1 MLPQPVRYHSD
12 LTHDR
17 LTIVA
22 EILLD
27 EFFKTVDD
35 LSSDADDNYT
45 RGCASF
51 GRQKN
56 RIKQLALARTYPWL
70 QIMNSTND
78 LVFKIGGVPCRFS
91 SDDPNSPKKNA
102 ILTFNRYQASF
113 FDEIES
119 DDKPC
124 RYCFIVDTKG
134 IDDMEPSVVF
144 VGYDATGVAKCQ
156 WESGA
161 IRTLHNVS
169 AASIPTAV
177 EIGKPA
183 VKPKNSSAES
193 EQKASRI

>member
-1 MLPQPVRYHSD
+1 MLPQPVHYHPD

-27 EFFKTVDD
+27 EFFKTIDD

-56 RIKQLALARTYPWL
+56 RIKQLALAGTYPWL
-70 QIMNSTND
+70 QLMNSTND
-78 LVFKIGGVPCRFS
+78 LVFKIGDVPCRFS

-113 FDEIES
+113 FDEIEG
-119 DDKPC
+119 DEKPC

-134 IDDMEPSVVF
+134 INDLDPSVIF
-144 VGYDATGVAKCQ
+144 VGFDEIGNAKCQ
-156 WESGA
+156 WESDA

-169 AASIPTAV
+169 TASIPSAV
-177 EIGKPA
+177 VIGKPF

-193 EQKASRI
+193 EQKANRL

>member
-1 MLPQPVRYHSD
+1 MLPLPVHYHPD

-17 LTIVA
+17 LEIVA
-22 EILLD
+22 SALLD
-27 EFFKTVDD
+27 EFLKTVDD

-56 RIKQLALARTYPWL
+56 RIKQLALAGTYPWL
-70 QIMNSTND
+70 QLMNSTND

-91 SDDPNSPKKNA
+91 SDDPNSPKKDA
-102 ILTFNRYQASF
+102 ILTFNHYQASF

-124 RYCFIVDTKG
+124 RYCFIVDTKS

-144 VGYDATGVAKCQ
+144 VGFDATGNAKCQ

-161 IRTLHNVS
+161 IRTFQTVGS
-169 AASIPTAV
+169 PSTPKAV
-177 EIGKPA
+177 EITKPS
-183 VKPKNSSAES
+183 VKPKQSSAE
-193 EQKASRI
+193 ELRKTE